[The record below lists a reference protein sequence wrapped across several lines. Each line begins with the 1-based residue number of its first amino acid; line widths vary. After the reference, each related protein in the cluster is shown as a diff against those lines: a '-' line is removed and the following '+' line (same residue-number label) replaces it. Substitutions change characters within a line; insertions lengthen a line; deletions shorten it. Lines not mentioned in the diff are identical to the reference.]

1 MPRRPIERIPV
12 RERCVR
18 CRRPAELERDLSRPF
33 PQMSMTR
40 EEERQAREAESFG
53 SSVVTQ
59 ELREHQ
65 KRILESVVTQKL
77 SEYVPPTCSHGFDDW
92 TECGACTD
100 AADLD
105 DGLPTG
111 GDL

>member
-18 CRRPAELERDLSRPF
+18 CGRRRRPGGGALCRSCYAKDALATDLARPF
-33 PQMSMTR
+33 PKLSMTR

-53 SSVVTQ
+53 SSVVAPAYAGSIC
-59 ELREHQ
+59 
-65 KRILESVVTQKL
+65 K
-77 SEYVPPTCSHGFDDW
+77 HGFDDW
-92 TECGACTD
+92 TECGGCTD
-100 AADLD
+100 AADFD

-111 GDL
+111 GEL